1 MIRLLEALS
10 VSIGLDKLT
19 FSKSTAKYQAKSRLI
34 LAASQV
40 KSIIVK
46 VISLPQFHEKLKI
59 KEIHSIINILVSNIV
74 QTNADTKLIELFE
87 PTSYNLS
94 VGLNNFLQNQFVR
107 DSFLPKDYDN
117 ILSFTFDCLDI
128 LTQQNV
134 SIIGGSSL
142 NLLNTEKLIVEFLN
156 VISSFIDPP
165 LTDSLVVFSQR
176 SSSLLENHYNR
187 ILRIISN
194 YAQNLFNFS
203 QRESRSLIII
213 FQILSKSIV
222 DLSCLNIKQ
231 CYICY
236 KVGLRFFLFI
246 KNISFDTLKEQIFIF
261 LNVASDFIVLEDLPK
276 ILGDNWNIN
285 SLGQLTSL
293 SEHSEQS
300 VVITS
305 SAEDEDE
312 EDSFLQNTQPNN
324 NPSSSGIIM
333 DTLTELNSA
342 ISLCFE
348 FISEDVQGL
357 MILSQSCIDFKLFPV
372 SQDSELSCTS
382 FRNISL
388 SPSGNK
394 NAWMCFHVLSKLI
407 YWYYELRS
415 RAPEILETMDS
426 TQSRIINSYNTQD
439 STKSRKRV
447 KLSPLSAIDYSIID
461 SLKQCKTSQQFIFSL
476 LSYDLNQSKEIVC
489 IGLKLY
495 LFTLSLS
502 TLDLTIKSNYDMLQ
516 DQRKNCNVIFDT
528 LLKVFE
534 IQDPSLNFWI
544 FACLETLLSN
554 LAYVSHESFDSSIK
568 LKSPVVGKILKYS
581 LEMIKVPDLS
591 RVSSIVIVRLIA
603 ISQHNSGLV
612 SLTQLDSSII
622 QQYET
627 LIDLAEINGP
637 SVVSKESILF
647 WFSTFKISK
656 ILKFRNMAMRSSSVN
671 SSSVFNARLKAWIMS
686 KISQVTGLTSSS
698 TIHLLSMFFLWISGF
713 HIIISSTIDLHD
725 QRDMYRDDRL
735 LFCWKKMCKLKNY
748 SLFRRLQSSDIHYTC
763 EKDFEVDALMIDI
776 DNFKD
781 LMSPLLQIVK
791 RSESDFESGYLF
803 YKFLLCFSRI
813 AYSSSDL
820 DHFSSF
826 KYQADQIWT
835 DEFSNLDGKDYKLD
849 IIRLLN
855 QLEESD
861 APIID
866 KILDNINMK
875 KLEDQVIIKAR
886 ERYNKRTNCES
897 GFLKSE
903 FDIEIYQPSGEL
915 IEHEMLSFL
924 VKHVCRDYSPA
935 HTLNICVSFL
945 ERIENPSS
953 ILKGFLILLNY
964 SDSSDID
971 TDLTRKKNSIDA
983 KIIDR
988 CFELFATILE
998 KPSYQR
1004 SELTLLSIS
1013 KFLNRFSELSL
1024 SDRRDQLSIP
1034 YLDFFKYLFDLT
1046 DKNLIFSENVHLEV
1060 IRLLLKVYNNGGDD
1074 SLVSTAELLNTALE
1088 RISRASNFIKI
1099 ELFKDL
1105 SKFIK
1110 EAQEPELELYS
1121 RLCDCFNRPQ
1131 SSVES
1136 TSAFN
1141 QFCTVISQTSE
1152 VLLVSCIFNLL
1163 ELINFPHF
1171 KAYLKYSL
1179 KDIALINGCDSTKAL
1194 FINLRDFV
1202 LKAWWDSSYPL
1213 EQFPY
1218 DLVGFVSFRDFVVLN
1233 YRELVAISISHKNNT
1248 TNTYLNSISRITE
1261 MDIPSLIS
1269 DSLSL
1274 IISMAFSK
1282 SGIKSDVFNIIHNIL
1297 GSSAK
1302 PKIKEQIVLIVYK
1315 ILRLCVI
1322 SDELKLFDIVPADED
1337 SYLLIDKSKPSLD
1350 TSDQLAI
1357 STNTAHQL
1365 ISSFLEKYSGDI
1377 FWSVKSMYFLSSKI
1391 LLLIDSSKRPYEII
1405 LHLRKLKLLI
1415 LLHDKCIVSNNIVN
1429 LFIRALM
1436 PYLKNDL
1443 LHEEICRVFHYL
1455 LINNRVHLNNGNF
1468 TASFWI
1474 PFLVEILRLKVT
1486 RKQFYQPFMD
1496 YVLQN
1501 AKIEFPEDGYHYL
1514 IRAASD
1520 TIHGR
1525 IAHLTTHQVLSP
1537 LLKAKG
1543 DETLGDVSELLSF
1556 VFECNEDLVEDFTN
1570 LTENNQVV
1578 DVLHE
1583 LYSNSMTYSNNFNL
1597 WIGKYIG
1604 VFYSTFG
1611 LVHTSKNNEFDS
1623 QKMAKYLEN
1632 FREESSLLNVV
1643 FQQAVS
1649 VSMKFDIKSKS
1660 CLETMIGVLMERK
1673 SKSSS
1678 SVECVLS
1685 FDEFTEYEEYILPMS
1700 TYVFAL
1706 ANSDADDSYFF
1717 YNDSF
1722 EKSLIG
1728 FSSYI
1733 CLEKFEDWS
1742 VKIFF
1747 GLINDLQ
1754 SHTSVVS
1761 LLATFVKIIP
1771 QFIKEILPYLLV
1783 FFISR
1788 NLKRANTL
1796 VKNMVID
1803 FFAVDSEHLSKE
1815 SVEVFLRTVLLIRIG
1830 GQLNIRKYSDIYNEL
1845 NHKAIYSM
1853 AIRAGFPK
1861 TALLIF
1867 EDYYTN
1873 SENGVAEG
1881 WANENKTLKSV
1892 YESIDESDLIYGL
1905 PTDPTLEYGLKMIS
1919 QNHRKEQEMM
1929 FNTADFDVSLSM
1941 AQPLSRKE
1949 NLLDNMSSIGVNG
1962 LAKVL
1967 DGYNDG
1973 ATGNAIQIE
1982 DESEGRLYESA
1993 WKLNQWDLPP
2003 VIDSK
2008 SEHQSIYSC
2017 LKMIHD
2023 SPLQK
2028 NNIINNSILNVT
2040 KNRNNFVKSNN
2051 EIVQNANEKCWYETL
2066 AVLTSFENILTYTDE
2081 NINGKIE
2088 EYLEKTKWYRNKQ
2101 LLSFE
2106 NIILSRKAFYE
2117 ICTKFQKEE
2126 RSLSDMSYWLLVI
2139 FELHRYGDLSVFN
2152 DEVQRNIN
2160 SAVYINRIVSNKFD
2174 STNANNSTLKFV
2186 DRLSKFNISRAF
2198 WGERTGTSFSIETL
2212 KSLIKSDEMDPINY
2226 EELPIRKPYL
2236 SNGLLNAIVAKW
2248 SAQSKLDTCENIIN
2262 YYILPE
2268 ASKFREFVK
2277 NDTIDTDMYHMF
2289 ATFCDEQLRSGEIE
2303 SVISA
2308 YDKTARQKKKDLMDL
2323 DKFMRDESKPRHE
2336 RKDAHRVF
2344 KRLEVQYKAEI
2355 LELKKHLKY
2364 REKCTHNAVDFY
2376 LKSLVLGDDHDA
2388 TDTDRFCA
2396 LWLENSDNIVIDCE
2410 LLMSI
2415 SSHKFIQWASQLIS
2429 RLFNEDTKFQ
2439 DNLKNLLLKVT
2450 IDYPLHLLYLLKSLK
2465 LSLVNTKDALSL
2477 SRGKAAEDIWRL
2489 LEIDKRVIERWPI
2502 NFLKSVDDLCD
2513 NCVIMAKENVGRSSK
2528 IKLKTLSNGSWWMHD
2543 VSNTGIPPP
2552 TVTVPIKKTGFY
2564 NMSELTTIKQVET
2577 EISVASSG
2585 ISLPK
2590 IMRMYLSNGKK
2601 HTMLLKSGTDDLRQ
2615 DAIMEQVFDKV
2626 NLLFQKDYECL
2637 KRKLRVRT
2645 YKVIPLGFGTGVIEF
2660 VDNSIP
2666 LNDILR
2672 NLHKVN
2678 DEMSLDEARN
2688 LMKKTQSLSY
2698 SERYKAYKMITNKV
2712 SPVLR
2717 LFFYNNFLSPDDWFE
2732 SRVVYSHGIASTS
2745 ITGYILGLGDR
2756 HNNNILLEK
2765 SYGEPIHI
2773 DLGVA
2778 FDQGKALPIPET
2790 VPFRLTRDIVDG
2802 LGITGVDGIFT
2813 KTSEHVFRVLRENR
2827 QYIEGILDV
2836 LKYDPLYSWTLS
2848 PIRKQKI
2855 QEQLNDYKVSEEIN
2869 KGVKEA
2875 KDGHTNNG
2883 NNNGAALSAA
2893 ATKPNGEGIQKVIHE
2908 DGSEASIAIESVK
2921 NKLTARGLSN
2931 EAVVRELIR
2940 EAVNEKN
2947 LCLIYLGWCPF
2958 Y

>member
-19 FSKSTAKYQAKSRLI
+19 FSKSTSKYQAESRLI

-40 KSIIVK
+40 KSIIIK
-46 VISLPQFHEKLKI
+46 VISLPQFHQKLKI

-74 QTNADTKLIELFE
+74 QTNTDTKLIELFE

-94 VGLNNFLQNQFVR
+94 VGLNSFLQNQFVR
-107 DSFLPKDYDN
+107 DSLLPKDYDN

-134 SIIGGSSL
+134 SIIGGPSL

-156 VISSFIDPP
+156 VVSSFIDPL
-165 LTDSLVVFSQR
+165 LTDSLIVFSQR
-176 SSSLLENHYNR
+176 SSSFLENHYDR

-194 YAQNLFNFS
+194 YAQNLFNS
-203 QRESRSLIII
+203 TKRESRSLIII

-236 KVGLRFFLFI
+236 KVGLQFFLFI
-246 KNISFDTLKEQIFIF
+246 KNISFDALKEQIFTF

-293 SEHSEQS
+293 SENSEQS

-305 SAEDEDE
+305 SAEGED
-312 EDSFLQNTQPNN
+312 DSFLQNTQPNN
-324 NPSSSGIIM
+324 DPSSSGIIM
-333 DTLTELNSA
+333 ETLTELNSA

-348 FISEDVQGL
+348 FISDDVQGL
-357 MILSQSCIDFKLFPV
+357 MILSQSCVDFKLFPV
-372 SQDSELSCTS
+372 SEKAELSFIS

-388 SPSGNK
+388 LPSGNK

-415 RAPEILETMDS
+415 RSPEILETVVS
-426 TQSRIINSYNTQD
+426 TRGRTSNSYNTQE
-439 STKSRKRV
+439 SSQSRKRA
-447 KLSPLSAIDYSIID
+447 KLSPFSAIDYSIND

-476 LSYDLNQSKEIVC
+476 LSYDLNQSKNIVC
-489 IGLKLY
+489 MGLKLY

-502 TLDLTIKSNYDMLQ
+502 TLDLTTKSNYDMLQ
-516 DQRKNCNVIFDT
+516 CQRKNCNAIFDT

-534 IQDPSLNFWI
+534 LQDPELNFWI

-554 LAYVSHESFDSSIK
+554 LAYASHESFDSSIK
-568 LKSPVVGKILKYS
+568 LKSSLVGKILKYS

-591 RVSSIVIVRLIA
+591 RASSIVLVRLTT
-603 ISQHNSGLV
+603 ISQNNCDLV
-612 SLTQLDSSII
+612 SLSQLDSSII

-637 SVVSKESILF
+637 AAVSKESILF

-656 ILKFRNMAMRSSSVN
+656 ILKFRNMNMTSNSAN

-686 KISQVTGLTSSS
+686 KISQVPGLTSSS
-698 TIHLLSMFFLWISGF
+698 DIYLLGMFFLWISGS
-713 HIIISSTIDLHD
+713 HITISSSIDLHEQKD
-725 QRDMYRDDRL
+725 IYSDDRL
-735 LFCWKKMCKLKNY
+735 FFRWQKMCELKNY
-748 SLFRRLQSSDIHYTC
+748 NLFRRLQSSNIQYICD
-763 EKDFEVDALMIDI
+763 KDFEVDALRIDI
-776 DNFKD
+776 NNFRD
-781 LMSPLLQIVK
+781 IISPLFQIVK
-791 RSESDFESGYLF
+791 GSESDFESGYTF

-813 AYSSSDL
+813 AYSSSDS

-835 DEFSNLDGKDYKLD
+835 DEFSNLDGKDYKLN

-875 KLEDQVIIKAR
+875 KLEDQVVISAR
-886 ERYNKRTNCES
+886 ERYNKKTNVES
-897 GFLKSE
+897 GSSKCE
-903 FDIEIYQPSGEL
+903 FDTEIYQPSTKNAF
-915 IEHEMLSFL
+915 IEHEVLSFL
-924 VKHVCRDYSPA
+924 IKHVHRDYSPA
-935 HTLNICVSFL
+935 HTMNICISFL
-945 ERIENPSS
+945 ERTENPSS
-953 ILKGFLILLNY
+953 ILKGFLILLDY
-964 SDSSDID
+964 LDGSDTSFAQE
-971 TDLTRKKNSIDA
+971 KKGVDA
-983 KIIDR
+983 RIIDR

-998 KPSYQR
+998 KSSYQR
-1004 SELTLLSIS
+1004 CELTLLSIS
-1013 KFLNRFSELSL
+1013 RFLNTFSKLSL
-1024 SDRRDQLSIP
+1024 VDYRDQLSIP
-1034 YLDFFKYLFDLT
+1034 FLDFFKYLFDLT
-1046 DKNLIFSENVHLEV
+1046 DKKLIFSENVYLEV
-1060 IRLLLKVYNNGGDD
+1060 IRLLLKVYNYGGDVV
-1074 SLVSTAELLNTALE
+1074 LVSQEDLLNTALE
-1088 RISRASNFIKI
+1088 RISKASNFIKI
-1099 ELFKDL
+1099 ELFKDIPQ
-1105 SKFIK
+1105 FIK
-1110 EAQEPELELYS
+1110 DSQEPELELYP

-1141 QFCTVISQTSE
+1141 QFCTVVSQTSE

-1179 KDIALINGCDSTKAL
+1179 QDIALINGCANTKIL

-1218 DLVGFVSFRDFVVLN
+1218 DLVGFGSFRDFVVLN
-1233 YRELVAISISHKNNT
+1233 YRELIAISISHKNNT
-1248 TNTYLNSISRITE
+1248 SNTYLNSISRITE

-1282 SGIKSDVFNIIHNIL
+1282 SGIKSDVFNIIHKIL
-1297 GSSAK
+1297 GASAK

-1315 ILRLCVI
+1315 IMRLCVI
-1322 SDELKLFDIVPADED
+1322 SDELKLFDIVAPNED
-1337 SYLLIDKSKPSLD
+1337 SYLLIDKMKPSLN
-1350 TSDQLAI
+1350 TPDQLSI
-1357 STNTAHQL
+1357 SISTAHQL
-1365 ISSFLEKYSGDI
+1365 VSSFLEKYSGDS

-1391 LLLIDSSKRPYEII
+1391 FLLIDSSKRPQEII
-1405 LHLRKLKLLI
+1405 LHLRKLKMLI
-1415 LLHDKCIVSNNIVN
+1415 LQHEKCIVSKNIVN
-1429 LFIRALM
+1429 LYTRALM
-1436 PYLKNDL
+1436 PYLENEL
-1443 LHEEICRVFHYL
+1443 LHEEVCRVFHYL
-1455 LINNRVHLNNGNF
+1455 LLKNSVHLNDADS

-1486 RKQFYQPFMD
+1486 KKQFYQPFMD
-1496 YVLQN
+1496 YILQN
-1501 AKIEFPEDGYHYL
+1501 VKAEFPENSYRYL

-1525 IAHLTTHQVLSP
+1525 ISHLTTQQVSSS
-1537 LLKAKG
+1537 LLKAKS
-1543 DETLGDVSELLSF
+1543 DDTLGDVSELLSF
-1556 VFECNEDLVEDFTN
+1556 VFQCNEDFVEEFTN
-1570 LTENNQVV
+1570 VTENNQILE
-1578 DVLHE
+1578 VLHE
-1583 LYSNSMTYSNNFNL
+1583 VYSNSIVYSDNFNL

-1604 VFYSTFG
+1604 VSYSTSG
-1611 LVHTSKNNEFDS
+1611 LAYTTMNNEFDS
-1623 QKMAKYLEN
+1623 QKMAKYLGN
-1632 FREESSLLNVV
+1632 FQEESALLNVV

-1660 CLETMIGVLMERK
+1660 CLETMIGVLIERK
-1673 SKSSS
+1673 GKSAS
-1678 SVECVLS
+1678 SVESVLS
-1685 FDEFTEYEEYILPMS
+1685 FDEFTGYEEYILPMS

-1706 ANSDADDSYFF
+1706 ANSDTDDSYFF

-1722 EKSLIG
+1722 EKSLMG

-1733 CLEKFEDWS
+1733 CFEKFGDWS

-1754 SHTSVVS
+1754 SHTSVIS

-1771 QFIKEILPYLLV
+1771 QFIEEIFPYLLI
-1783 FFISR
+1783 FFISK
-1788 NLKRANTL
+1788 NLKRAN
-1796 VKNMVID
+1796 NMVKEMVND
-1803 FFAVDSEHLSKE
+1803 FFAVDNKHLSKE
-1815 SVEVFLRTVLLIRIG
+1815 SIEVFLRTVLLIRIG

-1845 NHKAIYSM
+1845 DHKKIYFM
-1853 AIRAGFPK
+1853 AIKAGFPK

-1867 EDYYTN
+1867 EDYHTN
-1873 SENGVAEG
+1873 SEAGVAEG
-1881 WANENKTLKSV
+1881 WADEKETLKSV
-1892 YESIDESDLIYGL
+1892 YELIDESDLIFGL

-1919 QNHRKEQEMM
+1919 QNYRKEQEMM

-1941 AQPLSRKE
+1941 SQPLSRKE

-1967 DGYNDG
+1967 DSYNDG
-1973 ATGNAIQIE
+1973 AADKAMQKE
-1982 DESEGRLYESA
+1982 DEIEKERFYESA

-2023 SPLQK
+2023 SPLQR
-2028 NNIINNSILNVT
+2028 NDIINNSILNVT
-2040 KNRNNFVKSNN
+2040 KNRKKFVDSNS
-2051 EIVQNANEKCWYETL
+2051 EIVQNADEKCWYETL
-2066 AVLTSFENILTYTDE
+2066 AVLTNFENILTYTDE
-2081 NINGKIE
+2081 NINGKLE
-2088 EYLEKTKWYRNKQ
+2088 EYLETSKWYNNKQ

-2117 ICTKFQKEE
+2117 ICTKFENDQ
-2126 RSLSDMSYWLLVI
+2126 RDLSDMSYWLLAI
-2139 FELHRYGDLSVFN
+2139 FELHRYGDLCVFN
-2152 DEVQRNIN
+2152 DEVQRSIN
-2160 SAVYINRIVSNKFD
+2160 SAVYIDRIVSNKFD
-2174 STNANNSTLKFV
+2174 SSNVNKSTLKFV
-2186 DRLSKFNISRAF
+2186 DRLAKFNISRAF
-2198 WGERTGTSFSIETL
+2198 WGEKTETSFPIGTL
-2212 KSLIKSDEMDPINY
+2212 KSLIKSDEIDPINY
-2226 EELPIRKPYL
+2226 EELHIRKPYL

-2248 SAQSKLDTCENIIN
+2248 SAESKLDTSENIIN
-2262 YYILPE
+2262 NYILPE
-2268 ASKFREFVK
+2268 ASKFQEFAK
-2277 NDTIDTDMYHMF
+2277 SDKLDANMYHMF
-2289 ATFCDEQLRSGEIE
+2289 AAFCDEQLRSGEIE

-2323 DKFMRDESKPRHE
+2323 DKFMRDESKPRHD

-2344 KRLEVQYKAEI
+2344 KRLEIQYKAEI

-2396 LWLENSDNIVIDCE
+2396 LWLENSDHIVIDSE

-2429 RLFNEDTKFQ
+2429 RLFNENTKFQ

-2489 LEIDKRVIERWPI
+2489 LEFDKRVIERWSI

-2513 NCVIMAKENVGRSSK
+2513 NCVTMAKEKVGRSSK
-2528 IKLKTLSNGSWWMHD
+2528 IKLKTLSNGLWWMHE
-2543 VSNTGIPPP
+2543 VSKTGIPPP
-2552 TVTVPIKKTGFY
+2552 TVTIPIKKTGFY
-2564 NMSELTTIKQVET
+2564 NMDELITIKQVET

-2626 NLLFQKDYECL
+2626 NLLFQKDNECL

-2678 DEMSLDEARN
+2678 DKMSLDEARN
-2688 LMKKTQSLSY
+2688 LMKKTQSSSY
-2698 SERYKAYKMITNKV
+2698 SERYKAYKMITNEV

-2732 SRVVYSHGIASTS
+2732 SRVVYSHGIATTS

-2848 PIRKQKI
+2848 PVRKQKI

-2869 KGVKEA
+2869 KGVTET
-2875 KDGHTNNG
+2875 KDGHTSNSDNNG
-2883 NNNGAALSAA
+2883 TSGNAGAI
-2893 ATKPNGEGIQKVIHE
+2893 KPNGEGIQKVIQE

-2940 EAVNEKN
+2940 EAVSEKN